1 MTTTKHISRVA
12 LVAVAL
18 PLVLIFGAFLVFAA
32 ATSGPSRAPAAPGAT
47 TVTGGSVTA
56 TVETASVPSGGDAAD
71 DPAIWVNEASPARST
86 IIGTDKQGGLAVYD
100 LAGKQLQYLPDGQM
114 NNVDLRAGFPL
125 SGRTITL
132 VTAGDRSDNTIAMYA
147 VNPATREL
155 VDVAARPV
163 VTGSAVYG
171 SCMYRSPKTGK
182 FYYFVNQKDGGF
194 TQWELIP
201 AGAKVDAKRV
211 RAFKVSSQPEG
222 CVADDGTGAL
232 YVGEEEVAV
241 WRYGAEPD
249 AGDAR
254 TEVDRVGGNLTADIE
269 GMSIAYGKGD
279 AGYLFVSSQ
288 GNNSYAVYQ
297 RGGSNEF
304 VRGFTIVGGN
314 GIDRTSATDGVDV
327 TTGSLGS
334 AFPHGVFVAQDDAN
348 HGGSQNFKLVPLQL
362 IVPPLASEA
371 PAAQDTP

>member
-1 MTTTKHISRVA
+1 MTTRKHLA
-12 LVAVAL
+12 LVLGAVAVL
-18 PLVLIFGAFLVFAA
+18 LVLIFGAFLVVAA
-32 ATSGPSRAPAAPGAT
+32 RD
-47 TVTGGSVTA
+47 GGSVTA

-71 DPAIWVNEASPARST
+71 DPAIWVNEKAPARST

-125 SGRTITL
+125 SGRTVTL

-155 VDVAARPV
+155 EDVAARPV

-201 AGAKVDAKRV
+201 ARARVDAQQV
-211 RAFKVSSQPEG
+211 RAFSVDSQPEG

-241 WRYGAEPD
+241 WRFGAEPD

-254 TEVDRVGGNLTADIE
+254 TLVDRVGANLAADIE

-288 GNNSYAVYQ
+288 GNNSFAIYE

-304 VRGFTIVGGN
+304 VRSFTIGDGN
-314 GIDRTSATDGVDV
+314 GIDGTSESDGVAV
-327 TTGSLGS
+327 TTRSLGS
-334 AFPHGVFVAQDDAN
+334 AFPHGVFVAQDDADDR
-348 HGGSQNFKLVPLQL
+348 GRQNFKLVPLQS
-362 IVPPLASEA
+362 IVPGA
-371 PAAQDTP
+371 

>member
-1 MTTTKHISRVA
+1 VTRTKHIARVLGA
-12 LVAVAL
+12 VAV
-18 PLVLIFGAFLVFAA
+18 PLVLIFGAFLVAA
-32 ATSGPSRAPAAPGAT
+32 ACTSAPSRAPAATGPT
-47 TVTGGSVTA
+47 TVAGGSVTA
-56 TVETASVPSGGDAAD
+56 TGETAPVPHGGDAAD
-71 DPAIWVNEASPARST
+71 DPAIWVNEAAPARST
-86 IIGTDKQGGLAVYD
+86 IIGTDKQGGLVVYD

-125 SGRTITL
+125 SGKTVTL

-147 VNPATREL
+147 VNPATGEL

-171 SCMYRSPKTGK
+171 SCMYRSAKTGK

-194 TQWELIP
+194 TQWELIR
-201 AGAKVDAKRV
+201 AGARVDAKRV
-211 RAFKVSSQPEG
+211 RAFTVGSQPEG

-241 WRYGAEPD
+241 WRFGAEPD

-254 TEVDRVGGNLTADIE
+254 TQVDRVGGNLAADIE

-288 GNNSYAVYQ
+288 GSNSYAVYD
-297 RGGSNEF
+297 RGGSNAF
-304 VRGFTIVGGN
+304 VRSFTIVAGN
-314 GIDRTSATDGVDV
+314 GIDGTSATDGVAV
-327 TTGSLGS
+327 TTKPLGS
-334 AFPHGVFVAQDDAN
+334 AFPHGVFVAQDDADD
-348 HGGSQNFKLVPLQL
+348 GGTQNFKLVPLQS
-362 IVPPLASEA
+362 IVPRA
-371 PAAQDTP
+371 